1 MLALQG
7 YFSWHGVNCQGDRW
21 PNTAWSLRQCFEML
35 MTPDWCWALKLENSV
50 TSPAGGVTAQIKN
63 HVYRQKTATE
73 KKRRRKWTDQAT
85 VTQWNTFML
94 HRTKNK
100 NKNHLSSIHTHT
112 NIFKYSHLVFKSSFV
127 QKWSEDC
134 HEKCLNR
141 VWIHRFT
148 LYLLVLIKISSRR
161 NSCFTHFW
169 HEINSWKH
177 WHFVSLFY

>member
-21 PNTAWSLRQCFEML
+21 PNTAWSLRQCVEML

-50 TSPAGGVTAQIKN
+50 TSPAGGVTARIKN

-73 KKRRRKWTDQAT
+73 KKKKKKMDRPGYSNT
-85 VTQWNTFML
+85 VEHL
-94 HRTKNK
+94 HASQNK
-100 NKNHLSSIHTHT
+100 KQKQKSLVQHTHTHT

-141 VWIHRFT
+141 VWSPSLHPLPPGTDQNKQREKQ
-148 LYLLVLIKISSRR
+148 LLHSFLA
-161 NSCFTHFW
+161 W
-169 HEINSWKH
+169 D
-177 WHFVSLFY
+177 